1 MCFPDYRKSFSCVDC
16 VMLYNVLR
24 KKWVSVHARIFMW
37 NLCPGQKSTVQ
48 TEQGDGLTPCW
59 QSNEIRLCTLPLF
72 IQFICGI
79 LYWKKLNSKKSCVIL
94 NLYYDNDSPVIVENA
109 NGLQGLVMTVR
120 GGVDNGI
127 IINYKGDQTND
138 HQ

>member
-1 MCFPDYRKSFSCVDC
+1 M
-16 VMLYNVLR
+16 
-24 KKWVSVHARIFMW
+24 
-37 NLCPGQKSTVQ
+37 
-48 TEQGDGLTPCW
+48 
-59 QSNEIRLCTLPLF
+59 
-72 IQFICGI
+72 
-79 LYWKKLNSKKSCVIL
+79 IL